1 MNDRDKL
8 EHEARAAARAVYI
21 GHDTLLATVLRR
33 FKMFLP
39 ASDVGIVPHLALD
52 GFWESWVTCAMLR
65 MVRPG
70 MRVVNVGANVGY
82 YALLFADLVGKD
94 GVVLAVEPNPDL
106 CMLLD
111 KSKHAN
117 GYAQLCVLRAA
128 VADAVGDGTMVIPEG
143 YAMNAHLGDV
153 AGLDGRI
160 VPTLVSTVD
169 GLWVAGRGFASMPD
183 VVFIDAEGAEERI
196 WDGMKLTREKRDV
209 TIVIEFSPPRYKDAV
224 GFAKKFEQDGFA
236 VGYID
241 DDGAIAWVTAERLA
255 AGPEVMAVLRRP
267 R

>member
-117 GYAQLCVLRAA
+117 GYAQLRVLRAA
-128 VADAVGDGTMVIPEG
+128 VADAVGDGTMVIPDG
-143 YAMNAHLGDV
+143 HAMNAHLGDV
-153 AGLDGRI
+153 SGAEGRI

-169 GLWVAGRGFASMPD
+169 VIAMSSLQGPAD

-196 WDGMKLTREKRDV
+196 WEGMKKTREKPDV
-209 TIVIEFSPPRYKDAV
+209 TLVIEFSPPRYKDAV

-236 VGYID
+236 LGYID